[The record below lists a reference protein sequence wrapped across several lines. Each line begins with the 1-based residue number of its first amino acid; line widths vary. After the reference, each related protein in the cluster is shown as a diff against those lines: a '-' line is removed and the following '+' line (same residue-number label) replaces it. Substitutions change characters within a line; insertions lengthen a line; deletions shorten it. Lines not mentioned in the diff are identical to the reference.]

1 MIRKLEEIAN
11 NLSNRNIAV
20 RVTAQAE
27 RMIKKHHP
35 WVFENSIAL
44 QSHSGDAGDLAVIFD
59 SKRKFLA
66 AGLYDPHSII
76 RIRILQFQKPK
87 NIDRDWY
94 CERIKLSL
102 EKRNQLQG
110 QNTNGYRLIHGENDG
125 FPGLVIDRYGE
136 VLVIKVYT
144 ASWIPHLRS
153 VVDCL
158 KELVPYSAI
167 IFRVSR
173 KIQEFIEEKYG
184 LSDGMLLNGDF
195 QQETLIF
202 KENGISFEVDPMHG
216 HKTGFY
222 LDQRENRALVEQ
234 LSSGKNVLNVFAYN
248 GGFSLYA
255 AKGGAKSVTSV
266 DINRYALDSAVR
278 NFNLNQQQETI
289 RMCQHQ
295 TVEADAFTYLMKA
308 REEGQLYDMVILDPP
323 MFAHNEQQISL
334 AIKKYRQLTRLG
346 VEVLAPGGIL
356 VQASCSSRVSSSDF
370 YKSVLSELS
379 LTGRRIEELYRTGY
393 ALDHPVNFPEGEYLK
408 CIFVR
413 VC

>member
-11 NLSNRNIAV
+11 HLSNRNIAV
-20 RVTAQAE
+20 RVSAQAE
-27 RMIKKHHP
+27 RMIKKRHP
-35 WVFENSIAL
+35 WVFENSITS
-44 QSHSGDAGDLAVIFD
+44 QSLSGETGDLAVIFD

-76 RIRILQFQKPK
+76 RIRILQFQEPK

-110 QNTNGYRLIHGENDG
+110 QNTNGYRLVHGENDG
-125 FPGLVIDRYGE
+125 FPGLVVDRYDK
-136 VLVIKVYT
+136 VLVVKVYT
-144 ASWIPHLRS
+144 ASWIPNLSR

-158 KELVPYSAI
+158 KELVPFSAI

-173 KIQEFIEEKYG
+173 KIQKFVEDKYE
-184 LSDGMLLNGDF
+184 LSDGMLLDGDF
-195 QQETLIF
+195 QQETVIF
-202 KENGISFEVDPMHG
+202 KENGISFEVDPIHG

-234 LSSGKNVLNVFAYN
+234 LSAGENVLNVFAYN

-266 DINRYALDSAVR
+266 DINRHALDSAER
-278 NFNLNQQQETI
+278 NFELNIQNENVKV
-289 RMCQHQ
+289 CQHH
-295 TVEADAFTYLMKA
+295 TIEADAFSYLVKVK
-308 REEGQLYDMVILDPP
+308 EEAQLYDMVILDPP
-323 MFAHNEQQISL
+323 MFAHNEHQISL
-334 AIKKYRQLTRLG
+334 AIKKYRQLTQLG
-346 VEVLAPGGIL
+346 AQVLSPEGIL
-356 VQASCSSRVSSSDF
+356 VQASCSSRVSSSEF
-370 YKSVLSELS
+370 YESVLSELS
-379 LTGRRIEELYRTGY
+379 LTGRKIEELCRTGH

-413 VC
+413 VS

>member
-35 WVFENSIAL
+35 WVFENSITS
-44 QSHSGDAGDLAVIFD
+44 QSLSGETGDLAIIFD

-66 AGLYDPHSII
+66 VGLYDPYSII

-102 EKRNQLQG
+102 ERRNQLQE

-125 FPGLVIDRYGE
+125 FPGLVVDRYDQ
-136 VLVIKVYT
+136 VLVVKIYT
-144 ASWIPHLRS
+144 ASWIPHLGKI
-153 VVDCL
+153 VDCL
-158 KELVPYSAI
+158 KELVACSAI
-167 IFRVSR
+167 IYRVSR
-173 KIQEFIEEKYG
+173 KIQKFVEDQYG
-184 LSDGMLLNGDF
+184 LSDGMLLDGEL
-195 QQETLIF
+195 QLETVLF
-202 KENGISFEVDPMHG
+202 KENGISFEVDPTHG

-234 LSSGKNVLNVFAYN
+234 LSSGKTVLNVFAYN

-266 DINRYALDSAVR
+266 DINRHALDSAVR

-334 AIKKYRQLTRLG
+334 AIKKYRQLTQLG
-346 VEVLAPGGIL
+346 VQVLSPGGIL
-356 VQASCSSRVSSSDF
+356 VQASCSSRVSSSEF
-370 YKSVLSELS
+370 YESVLSEMD
-379 LTGRRIEELYRTGY
+379 LTGRKIEELYRTSH

-413 VC
+413 IS